1 VVKYSSTSTKIL
13 FYVKKYY
20 LNILST
26 WIEYSKMDSV
36 LFMHSCSLAHAC
48 KLVDSI
54 PLQTN
59 RYVGW
64 LPPIP
69 MNYEGQI
76 IESMVNHGVGVLMAS
91 PY

>member
-1 VVKYSSTSTKIL
+1 
-13 FYVKKYY
+13 
-20 LNILST
+20 
-26 WIEYSKMDSV
+26 
-36 LFMHSCSLAHAC
+36 MHSCSLAHAC
-48 KLVDSI
+48 KFVDSI

-64 LPPIP
+64 PPPIP